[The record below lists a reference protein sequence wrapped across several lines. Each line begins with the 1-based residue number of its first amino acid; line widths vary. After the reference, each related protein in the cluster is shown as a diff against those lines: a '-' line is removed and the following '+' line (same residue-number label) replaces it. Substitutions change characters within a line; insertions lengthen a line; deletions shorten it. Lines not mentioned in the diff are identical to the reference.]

1 MTKTATE
8 SIVHD
13 IVLRHPPERVW
24 RALTESASLSSW
36 LMPTNIQAK
45 VGHEFT
51 FTSDPVPPYWD
62 GVVHCKVLEVDPP
75 RRLVYTWDG
84 MQEMQTLIT
93 FMLER
98 VPEGTLLRL
107 EHSGFDLSR
116 PMQKMAYDSM
126 LAGWASKGMGDA
138 LRRVLDGLA

>member
-1 MTKTATE
+1 MTKTATQ

-24 RALTESASLSSW
+24 RALTESAALSSW
-36 LMPTNIQAK
+36 LMPTDIQAK

-51 FTSDPVPPYWD
+51 FKSDPVPPYWD
-62 GVVHCKVLEVDPP
+62 GVVRCKVLEVDPP

-84 MQEMQTLIT
+84 MQQMHTVIT
-93 FMLER
+93 FELER
-98 VPEGTLLRL
+98 IPEGTVLRL
-107 EHSGFDLSR
+107 EHSGFDLSQ

-126 LAGWASKGMGDA
+126 LTGWASKGMSDA
-138 LRRVLDGLA
+138 LRGVLDSLE